1 VSASRP
7 GSTRSASAA
16 APATRPTRLEV
27 LPDAIRH
34 NVARLGEIAGEA
46 AVCAVVKADGY
57 GHGALTAAR
66 AALAGGATWLAV
78 ALVEEGV
85 ALRDAG
91 IDAPI
96 LVLSEPPIAAIPDL
110 LAADLTPVGYRAP
123 FLAALDAA
131 GHARGVP
138 VPVHLKAD
146 TGMGRVGV
154 PPAGWTEILRQA
166 VVSDGIVVD
175 GLMTHL
181 ARADEPDVDTTERQ
195 LDAFDRFVA
204 EAGRLG
210 LSPPWIH
217 AANSAGTLVQ
227 PRSRYRLVRPGI
239 AVYGLS
245 PDIAVPAASFGLE
258 PALRLVTEVSFAKRV
273 PRDTPVSYGHRWY
286 APADGWVATLP
297 LGYADGVPRALTN
310 VGEALIHGQ
319 RRPFAGTVCM
329 DQLMVWCGDD
339 EPHVGDEVVLLGAQ
353 GDDLLRVEEW
363 AALVNT
369 ITYEIVTQ
377 LTARLPRVVL
387 PDDGEAAT
395 EQ

>member
-1 VSASRP
+1 VSASHA
-7 GSTRSASAA
+7 ASKPDA
-16 APATRPTRLEV
+16 APPSRPTRLEV
-27 LPDAIRH
+27 LPGAIRR
-34 NVARLGEIAGEA
+34 NVARLREVAAGA

-57 GHGALTAAR
+57 GHGALTVAR
-66 AALAGGATWLAV
+66 AALAGGASWLAV

-85 ALRDAG
+85 ALREAG
-91 IDAPI
+91 ISAPI

-110 LAADLTPVGYRAP
+110 LAADLTPVAYRAP

-131 GHARGVP
+131 GHGRREP

-154 PPAGWTEILRQA
+154 PPSDWNAILRQV
-166 VVSDGIVVD
+166 VVSDGLTVD

-181 ARADEPDVDTTERQ
+181 ARADEPDADTTDEQ

-204 EAGRLG
+204 DAARLG
-210 LSPPWIH
+210 LAPRWIH

-227 PRSRYRLVRPGI
+227 PRSRYTMVRPGI
-239 AVYGLS
+239 AIYGLS
-245 PDIAVPAASFGLE
+245 PDVAVPATDHGLE

-286 APADGWVATLP
+286 APAEGWVATLP

-310 VGEALIHGQ
+310 VGEALVHGR

-329 DQLMVWCGDD
+329 DQLMVWCADD
-339 EPHVGDEVVLLGAQ
+339 EPHVGDEVVVLGAQ
-353 GDDLLRVEEW
+353 DGDLIRVEEW
-363 AALVNT
+363 AALAGT

-387 PDDGEAAT
+387 PDEDDDPAD
-395 EQ
+395 Q